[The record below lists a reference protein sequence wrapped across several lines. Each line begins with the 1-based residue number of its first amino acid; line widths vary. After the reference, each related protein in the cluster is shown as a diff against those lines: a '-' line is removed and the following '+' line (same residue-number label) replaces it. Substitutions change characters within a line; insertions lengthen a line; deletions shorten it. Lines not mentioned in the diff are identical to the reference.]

1 LKIIVRKHI
10 QSKNIIL
17 LRQKTKL
24 LSNEPGEGVELLDPK
39 LVEEYKGLNSEEVFF
54 LEMKKKMEKNDKNI
68 KSLTK

>member
-1 LKIIVRKHI
+1 MRKHI

-24 LSNEPGEGVELLDPK
+24 LSNEPGEGVEVLDPK
-39 LVEEYKGLNSEEVFF
+39 LVEEYQGLNSEEIFF

-68 KSLTK
+68 KGLTK